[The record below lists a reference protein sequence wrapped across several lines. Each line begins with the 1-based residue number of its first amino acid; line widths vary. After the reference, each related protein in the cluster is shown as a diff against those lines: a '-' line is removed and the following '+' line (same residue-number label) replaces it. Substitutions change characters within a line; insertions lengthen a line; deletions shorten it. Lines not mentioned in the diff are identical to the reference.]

1 MKQITLFFF
10 FVAVMF
16 NNDVF
21 SQDLCVDENLINV
34 FAVCIEVFE
43 PVCGCDGI
51 TYANSCVA
59 TNFFGITSFNE
70 GTCENVGEASPCDDL
85 GEVDFGLCDMVLGVA
100 MVNGGCTYLSGCG
113 WEVNGVDYS
122 PAFFDSIDACN
133 ADCGDNVVSP
143 CDDLG
148 EIDFGECDMVLG
160 VAMVNGGCT
169 YLSGCGWEVNG
180 VDYSP
185 AFFDSIDVCNADCGD
200 NGVGCYND
208 AGDFYALGQVLEVSV
223 DWCENYTCSLTSNG
237 DIGFV
242 LNSIMFPWECDSGGD
257 EGCITPNGDL
267 YLPGEIMVVSDIW
280 CENYTCSPVDV
291 AGVNYEFILNAD
303 LYPWECDPIWEDG
316 CYAEDGTFYLPGEVL
331 EVSDI
336 WCENYTCIAG
346 FAGFMFLLN
355 SDLYPLECEI
365 DPNLGCMEGGVFFP
379 VGASYY
385 ISECEYIICEG
396 DMNWSAIMVIADCE
410 PNDCIDTTL
419 IDLNAVCYDL
429 WDPVC
434 GCDGVTYSNDC
445 YAINFAGVTSFTP
458 GPCNDVPGG
467 CTYIQALNYQ
477 PDASWDDGSC
487 LFAPCNSD
495 CTGDIDGDSSV
506 TVNDILQLLGNFG
519 SICQ

>member
-1 MKQITLFFF
+1 
-10 FVAVMF
+10 
-16 NNDVF
+16 
-21 SQDLCVDENLINV
+21 
-34 FAVCIEVFE
+34 
-43 PVCGCDGI
+43 
-51 TYANSCVA
+51 
-59 TNFFGITSFNE
+59 
-70 GTCENVGEASPCDDL
+70 
-85 GEVDFGLCDMVLGVA
+85 
-100 MVNGGCTYLSGCG
+100 
-113 WEVNGVDYS
+113 VDYS
-122 PAFFDSIDACN
+122 PAFYDSFDSCN
-133 ADCGDNVVSP
+133 AACGD
-143 CDDLG
+143 
-148 EIDFGECDMVLG
+148 I
-160 VAMVNGGCT
+160 
-169 YLSGCGWEVNG
+169 
-180 VDYSP
+180 
-185 AFFDSIDVCNADCGD
+185 
-200 NGVGCYND
+200 GVGCYTD
-208 AGDFYALGQVLEVSV
+208 DGEFYEVGQVLEVSE
-223 DWCENYTCSLTSNG
+223 DWCENYTCSPVDVAGVNYEF
-237 DIGFV
+237 I
-242 LNSIMFPWECDSGGD
+242 LNADLYPWECDPIWFDGCYGDDGTFYLPGEVLEVSDDWCDNYTCYAGFAGYMFILNSDLYPWECEIDPNLGCFEDGEFFPVGAAYYISECEYILCEGDMNWSAIIVIDDCEPNDCINPEQIDDSAVCIEVYMPVCGCDGVTYSNECYAYNYGGVTSWTQGECGSGGD
-257 EGCITPNGDL
+257 EGCISPNGDF
-267 YLPGEIMVVSDIW
+267 YLPGEIMEVSDIW

-316 CYAEDGTFYLPGEVL
+316 CYGDDGTFYLPGEVL
-331 EVSDI
+331 EVSDD

-365 DPNLGCMEGGVFFP
+365 DPNLGCFEGGEFFP

-396 DMNWSAIMVIADCE
+396 DMDWSAIIVIDDCE
-410 PNDCIDTTL
+410 PNDCIDTSL

-495 CTGDIDGDSSV
+495 CTGDVDGDSSV